1 MTLRPIQRVQGHPEE
16 FEGRRA
22 QGHTEFI
29 EV

>member
-1 MTLRPIQRVQGHPEE
+1 MTLRPFQQVQVRPEV
-16 FEGRRA
+16 FKGRQA